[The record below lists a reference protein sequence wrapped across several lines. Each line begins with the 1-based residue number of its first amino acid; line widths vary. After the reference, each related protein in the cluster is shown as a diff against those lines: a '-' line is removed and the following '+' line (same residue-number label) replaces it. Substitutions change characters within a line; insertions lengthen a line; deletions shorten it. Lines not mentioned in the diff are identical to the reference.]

1 MLVTIQYAFVTGS
14 SFKHVFFVLS
24 IRPPKCQQNTKA
36 MERVTSRGGTR
47 ASNHFAIF
55 IHDTWKF
62 TSCLSKYMKNNPV
75 AHPCWWLLWWVWLC
89 VCVVV
94 VVLLCC
100 CVLCVV
106 VFVVVFAFLLVWL
119 QLDSKT
125 RRPEKERR
133 VSACCMATLCQAES
147 TRQTAQSTLDSERV
161 FLLHVCP

>member
-89 VCVVV
+89 VCVWW
-94 VVLLCC
+94 LLCC
-100 CVLCVV
+100 CVVVCCCFRCGFCFPPCVV
-106 VFVVVFAFLLVWL
+106 ATRLKDAQARKRKASECMLHGYFV
-119 QLDSKT
+119 S
-125 RRPEKERR
+125 
-133 VSACCMATLCQAES
+133 S
-147 TRQTAQSTLDSERV
+147 
-161 FLLHVCP
+161 